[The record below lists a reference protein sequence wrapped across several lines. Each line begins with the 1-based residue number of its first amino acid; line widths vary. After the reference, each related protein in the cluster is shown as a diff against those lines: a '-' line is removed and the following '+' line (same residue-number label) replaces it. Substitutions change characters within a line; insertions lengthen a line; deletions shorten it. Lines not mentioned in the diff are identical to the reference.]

1 MSESNQR
8 RNPVADRVK
17 IRRPDTPPR
26 PRGEFDVSLLAQVH
40 ETWSSKLLHR
50 FLTHDALR
58 VLRTLTPI
66 LRLPAVP
73 KLRLPSF
80 TFVFR
85 FDDVVD
91 VLEHDRVF
99 KVLGERIKRSNAGL
113 NFLLGMPD
121 DEERLGQPT
130 RQANGDAIHEPRC
143 PVHRDIDPSD
153 RGYRSYQAQVQSLF
167 KREDLPMVAEIVE
180 RHTENVLRAATH
192 AEVDVIDKL
201 ITGCPIQICR
211 EYYGLEIPDDAE
223 LKHWLFMLSR
233 WDFDPLDP
241 SLFEA
246 SALEASQRLNEL
258 IDRSIA
264 AHPDPQRTVLG
275 RMLDQGL
282 DRARLRVIM
291 GGMVLGF
298 VPTNTMAGDH
308 ILGQLLEHP
317 EMQDCARRAA
327 QLADPE
333 PLKRCLFEA
342 FRFDPLDREPLRVCT
357 QDYTLAAGKWYSHKL
372 RAGDQVIVMT
382 RSAMMDRSAF
392 VDPHKFNPERRGY
405 NKLLFGYGL
414 HRCIGAPLA
423 ETQLTS
429 MFNVL
434 LANRT
439 LERTPGNTRQ
449 ALGPFATSLKIRISP
464 LGRRYRAE
472 NLGSR
477 GLMTPAP

>member
-1 MSESNQR
+1 MSIPESNQR
-8 RNPVADRVK
+8 RYPASERVK
-17 IRRPDTPPR
+17 IRHPDTPPR
-26 PRGEFDVSLLAQVH
+26 ARGEFDVRLLAQVH

-66 LRLPAVP
+66 LRFPAVR
-73 KLRLPSF
+73 KWRFPSF
-80 TFVFR
+80 TLVFR
-85 FDDVVD
+85 FDDVID

-121 DEERLGQPT
+121 DQERLGQPI

-167 KREDLPMVAEIVE
+167 KREDLPMIAQLVDRHAEK
-180 RHTENVLRAATH
+180 VLRTASH
-192 AEVDVIDKL
+192 ADVDVIERL
-201 ITGCPIQICR
+201 VTGCPIQVCR
-211 EYYGLEIPDDAE
+211 EYYGLEIPDDQE
-223 LKHWLFMLSR
+223 FKHWLFMLSR
-233 WDFDPLDP
+233 WDFDPLEP

-246 SALEASQRLNEL
+246 AALEASQRLNEL

-264 AHPDPQRTVLG
+264 ADPHPERTVLG
-275 RMLDQGL
+275 RMLAQGL

-291 GGMVLGF
+291 SGMVLGF

-317 EMQDCARRAA
+317 EMQDRARCAAR
-327 QLADPE
+327 LADPD

-357 QDYTLAAGKWYSHKL
+357 QDYTLAAGKWYSHKV
-372 RAGDQVIVMT
+372 RAGDQLILMT
-382 RSAMMDRSAF
+382 RSAMMDHSAF
-392 VDPHKFNPERRGY
+392 VDPHKFDPERREY

-429 MFNVL
+429 MFKVL
-434 LANRT
+434 LANRS
-439 LERTPGNTRQ
+439 LERVAGSTRE
-449 ALGPFATSLKIRISP
+449 ALGPFATSLKLRITP
-464 LGRRYRAE
+464 LGRPYSVQSLSE
-472 NLGSR
+472 GKS
-477 GLMTPAP
+477 